1 VNTGQILLVLAPIIA
16 IEFALIVL
24 GLHDLTRT
32 ERRVRGDN
40 KVVWALVIILISW
53 IGPAL
58 YFAIGREEA

>member
-1 VNTGQILLVLAPIIA
+1 MNTGQILLVLAPIIA

>member
-1 VNTGQILLVLAPIIA
+1 MNTGQILLVLAPIIA
-16 IEFALIVL
+16 IEFALIAL
-24 GLHDLTRT
+24 GLRDLTRK

>member
-1 VNTGQILLVLAPIIA
+1 MNSGQILMIVAPLLAIQ
-16 IEFALIVL
+16 FALIVL
-24 GLHDLTRT
+24 GLRDLVGQ

-40 KVVWALVIILISW
+40 KVVWALVIILINL

>member
-1 VNTGQILLVLAPIIA
+1 MNTGQILLVLAPIIA

-24 GLHDLTRT
+24 GLRDLTRQ

>member
-1 VNTGQILLVLAPIIA
+1 MNTGQILLVLAPIIA

-24 GLHDLTRT
+24 GLRDLTRN

>member
-16 IEFALIVL
+16 IEFALIIL
-24 GLHDLTRT
+24 GLRDLTRK

-40 KVVWALVIILISW
+40 KAVWALVIILVSW

-58 YFAIGREEA
+58 YFAVGREEA

>member
-1 VNTGQILLVLAPIIA
+1 MNTGQILLALAPIIA

-24 GLHDLTRT
+24 GLRDLTRN